1 VGTDVNHLADGST
14 VIDIDRPASPVGSQ
28 QVVINVPDVVGGSTS
43 PLPPPSEVGT
53 LPSHAAGSVT
63 NVVDHVAG
71 DTPAADVNVAV
82 KSAPAGTA
90 PPPAAKSTRRT
101 ANALNAVAEVWT
113 RIT

>member
-1 VGTDVNHLADGST
+1 
-14 VIDIDRPASPVGSQ
+14 
-28 QVVINVPDVVGGSTS
+28 
-43 PLPPPSEVGT
+43 